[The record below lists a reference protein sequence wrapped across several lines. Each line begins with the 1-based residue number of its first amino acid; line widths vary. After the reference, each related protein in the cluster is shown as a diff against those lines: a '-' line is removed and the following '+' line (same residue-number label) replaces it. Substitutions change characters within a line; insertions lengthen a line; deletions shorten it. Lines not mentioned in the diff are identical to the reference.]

1 MGKWIRHQWAR
12 RAAGVIAGLLGL
24 WLLAWLAV
32 PPLLKSQIESRAS
45 AALGRAVSVGGVDFR
60 PWSLELDLRNLA
72 IAGMKPEDPPLLRV
86 ARLHVNAELQSLLRW
101 APVVDEL
108 RIEAPELVLRHLGPG
123 RYDIDDLLARFAQPQ
138 PDPAEAAAPLRFA
151 LYNLTLEQGSIE
163 FIDDAVGRTHAVRDL
178 RIAVPF
184 LSSLPSQ
191 REVKVAPRLA
201 FNLNGSQFDSEAQAT
216 PFDASR
222 RADVALQLTGFDLTP
237 YLGYLPSSLPVRLR
251 SGVVD
256 AQIKLAFEQNPD
268 PAVRLTG
275 ALALSRVQLADRAGS
290 DLLAFDRLSLGLD
303 DVRPLER
310 VVRLGTV
317 RLEQPVLDVRRDAAG
332 RLNLLELVADRAAS
346 GVPAQA
352 ATRPAA
358 ASSPAAPARDG
369 SGWSLETREFIVAGG
384 RLRWQD
390 ALARPA
396 ARLEVSAIGARLG
409 GIRWPVS
416 EPVAIQ
422 FDADLAGGHLN
433 IEGSATDREAQL
445 ALRLQSLAL
454 KAAAPYLAQW
464 LVPQLEGTLGAEL
477 GLRWMAPAGI
487 ELTAQRLT
495 LDGLALVAGRQSL
508 ASVRQI
514 ELGDGR
520 IDWSRRTANAGRLRV
535 VMPRIPLAR
544 DAQGRWMVESWL
556 RAEPADTSR
565 APASS
570 PGHAPAGGAARDM
583 TVSASSARP
592 SQGRTDPAGAEA
604 WSLSLG
610 AFDLEGGM
618 LSWQD
623 LAAPRPVE
631 LDLTAL
637 RIEGRGLSNGRQSG
651 TLHVST
657 RLGAP
662 RAEPGRLDFRG
673 RVGLEPLLV
682 QGKLDARALPLQV
695 LSPYLQSFLNIEL
708 LRAEAGFRGDVRF
721 AQESA
726 GPAVRVSGDVQLED
740 FRANTAGPLS
750 ASAST
755 APLVPVA
762 DGVVTGTSTGRPTA
776 APAHAPVSGPG
787 AASAEALRISEELLS
802 WKTLNLRG
810 LDVALSPGRPTQVE
824 VRETTLADFYARI
837 AINEAGRINLQ
848 DLVRASDAAARPGAS
863 GASGAASGPEGAASR
878 AAAGE
883 SVGQGGPAP
892 AIGPVGGASAPAVGP
907 APATAAA
914 PAQVRFGPIS
924 LVNGRVLFSDRFV
937 KPNYSANLSELTGR
951 LGAFS
956 SVPPDAGAPQMADL
970 DLRGRAEG
978 TATLEIT
985 GRLNPLAQPL
995 ALDVR
1000 GKVRDLELPAL
1011 SPYSVK
1017 YAGHGIER
1025 GKLSLDVN
1033 YRIQP
1038 DGQLTASN
1046 NLVLNQLTFGE
1057 AVPGAPNSLPVRLA
1071 VALLADR
1078 NGVIDINLPVS
1089 GSLNDPQ
1096 FSIGPIIFKVI
1107 VNLVVKAITSPFS
1120 LLASAFGGGGDELG
1134 AATFVPGTAVL
1145 APGATQSLDKVAK
1158 ALTDRPTLRMTV
1170 IGTASIEVERDAY
1183 RRDRLRQLLLA
1194 EKRREA
1200 IAAGQSVTGPGPTA
1214 VSDAEY
1220 PALLK
1225 EVYRRADMP
1234 KPRNLIGM
1242 TRDLPVPEMEAL
1254 LLANIAAD
1262 EQALR
1267 ELAVARAVTVR
1278 DYLAAQKLPTDR
1290 LFLGAPRVVDA
1301 QGRVTGA
1308 GASATP
1314 VAPAANPGA
1323 AWSPRAELELATR

>member
-1 MGKWIRHQWAR
+1 MGKWIQHQWAR
-12 RAAGVIAGLLGL
+12 RAAGVVAGLLGL
-24 WLLAWLAV
+24 WLLGWLAV
-32 PPLLKSQIESRAS
+32 PPILKSQIESRAS
-45 AALGRAVSVGGVDFR
+45 AALGRAVTVGVVDFR

-72 IAGMKPEDPPLLRV
+72 IAGLKPDDPPLLRV

-101 APVVDEL
+101 APVIDEL
-108 RIEAPELVLRHLGPG
+108 RIEAPQLALRHLGPG
-123 RYDIDDLLARFAQPQ
+123 RYDIDDLLERFARPQ
-138 PDPAEAAAPLRFA
+138 PDPAPAAAPLRFA
-151 LYNLTLEQGSIE
+151 LYNLTLDQGSIE
-163 FIDDAVGRTHAVRDL
+163 FIDDAVGRTHTVRDL

-201 FNLNGSQFDSEAQAT
+201 FNLNGSQFDSKAQAT

-222 RADVALQLTGFDLTP
+222 RADVALQLAGFDLTP

-256 AQIKLAFEQNPD
+256 AQLQLAFEQNPD

-275 ALALSRVQLADRAGS
+275 SLALSRVQIADRAGGE
-290 DLLAFDRLSLGLD
+290 LLAFDGLRIGLD

-317 RLEQPVLDVRRDAAG
+317 RLEQPVLDARRDAAG
-332 RLNLLELVADRAAS
+332 RLNLLGLMTDRAAS
-346 GVPAQA
+346 
-352 ATRPAA
+352 ATP
-358 ASSPAAPARDG
+358 APAPDG
-369 SGWSLETREFIVAGG
+369 AAWGLEAREFIVAGG

-390 ALARPA
+390 AVPRPA
-396 ARLEVSAIGARLG
+396 ARLEVSAIDARVG

-416 EPVAIQ
+416 EPMAIQ
-422 FDADLAGGHLN
+422 LDADLAGGHLN
-433 IEGSATDREAQL
+433 IEGSATDRDAQL
-445 ALRLQSLAL
+445 SLRLKSLAL
-454 KAAAPYLAQW
+454 KAAAPYVAQW
-464 LVPQLEGTLGAEL
+464 LVPQLEGTVGAEL
-477 GLRWMAPAGI
+477 GLRWTAPVGI

-495 LDGLALVAGRQSL
+495 LDGLALVSGRQTL

-514 ELGDGR
+514 ELGEGR
-520 IDWSRRTANAGRLRV
+520 IDGSRRVASVGRLRV
-535 VMPRIPLAR
+535 VMPRLPLAR
-544 DAQGRWMVESWL
+544 DAQGRWMVENWL
-556 RAEPADTSR
+556 RAESAE
-565 APASS
+565 APRSPIGGSGEATAAASTRDL
-570 PGHAPAGGAARDM
+570 APQ
-583 TVSASSARP
+583 ARP
-592 SQGRTDPAGAEA
+592 ALSAQGRVDPARADA

-610 AFDLEGGM
+610 AFDLEGGV

-623 LAAPRPVE
+623 QAALRPVDLE
-631 LDLTAL
+631 LTAL
-637 RIEGRGLSNGRQSG
+637 RIEGRGLSNGRQPG
-651 TLHVST
+651 TLQVSA
-657 RLGAP
+657 RVGAP

-673 RVGLEPLLV
+673 RVGLEPV
-682 QGKLDARALPLQV
+682 QAQGKLEARALPLHL
-695 LSPYLQSFLNIEL
+695 LSPYLQSVLNIEL

-721 AQESA
+721 AQEPT

-750 ASAST
+750 ASAGGAT
-755 APLVPVA
+755 ASASNA
-762 DGVVTGTSTGRPTA
+762 DR
-776 APAHAPVSGPG
+776 G
-787 AASAEALRISEELLS
+787 ATSAEALRISEELLS

-810 LDVALSPGRPTQVE
+810 LDVALTPGRPTQVE

-837 AINEAGRINLQ
+837 AISEAGRINLQ
-848 DLVRASDAAARPGAS
+848 DLVRAPDEAAAPTASVGGRAS
-863 GASGAASGPEGAASR
+863 GVRSAGGAGAGPAAPGGAAGPGR
-878 AAAGE
+878 AVAEQSPSARVQ
-883 SVGQGGPAP
+883 SQ
-892 AIGPVGGASAPAVGP
+892 VGGASVAAGLP
-907 APATAAA
+907 AAA

-956 SVPPDAGAPQMADL
+956 SVPPEASAPQMAEL

-1033 YRIQP
+1033 YRIEP

-1145 APGATQSLDKVAK
+1145 APGATQSLDKVAR

-1170 IGTASIEVERDAY
+1170 IGTASVEVEREAY

-1278 DYLAAQKLPTDR
+1278 DYLTQQKLPTDR

-1301 QGRVTGA
+1301 QGRATGPVTSQGSSPVA
-1308 GASATP
+1308 GAATAS
-1314 VAPAANPGA
+1314 APAAPVASAGA
-1323 AWSPRAELELATR
+1323 TWRPRAELELTTR